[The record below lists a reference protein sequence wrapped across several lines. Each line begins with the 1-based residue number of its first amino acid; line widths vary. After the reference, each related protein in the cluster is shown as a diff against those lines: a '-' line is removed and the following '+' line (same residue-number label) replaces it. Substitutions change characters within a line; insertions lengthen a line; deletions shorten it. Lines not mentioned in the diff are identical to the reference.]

1 MKLKDA
7 FDYML
12 DKNNALSDFNAYMI
26 GVAYEDNDSFL
37 FVNLTID
44 DEEIENNT
52 LYYHAHV
59 TSGKIRSSEGEEDF
73 YSAESIEDLLDQLP
87 LIASDLRYHVYKLD
101 EDVLGLN
108 SEYALKALF
117 PRLPN
122 PDFHDLDDFKVEAIK
137 LVSALN
143 H

>member
-7 FDYML
+7 VDYML

-26 GVAYEDNDSFL
+26 GVAYEDNDDFL

-44 DEEIENNT
+44 DEIENNT

-59 TSGKIRSSEGEEDF
+59 TSGKIGSSEGEEDF
-73 YSAESIEDLLDQLP
+73 YSADTIEDLFDQLP
-87 LIASDLRYHVYKLD
+87 LIASDLSYHVYKLD
-101 EDVLGLN
+101 EDVLGLS

-122 PDFHDLDDFKVEAIK
+122 PDVCDLQEFKEEAIK
-137 LVSALN
+137 LITMLN
-143 H
+143 K

>member
-7 FDYML
+7 VDYML
-12 DKNNALSDFNAYMI
+12 DTNNTLSDFDAYMI
-26 GVAYEDNDSFL
+26 GVAYEGNDSFL

-44 DEEIENNT
+44 DEIENNA

-59 TSGKIRSSEGEEDF
+59 TSGKVGSSEGEEDF
-73 YSAESIEDLLDQLP
+73 YSADTIEDLLDQLP
-87 LIASDLRYHVYKLD
+87 LIASDLSYHVYKLD
-101 EDVLGLN
+101 EDVLGLS

-122 PDFHDLDDFKVEAIK
+122 PDVCDLKEFQQEAIK
-137 LVSALN
+137 LITMLN
-143 H
+143 K

>member
-7 FDYML
+7 FDYIL

-73 YSAESIEDLLDQLP
+73 YSSESIEDLLDQLP

-101 EDVLGLN
+101 EDVLGLS
-108 SEYALKALF
+108 SEYAL
-117 PRLPN
+117 N
-122 PDFHDLDDFKVEAIK
+122 E
-137 LVSALN
+137 
-143 H
+143 

>member
-7 FDYML
+7 IDYIL
-12 DKNNALSDFNAYMI
+12 DKNNILSDLNAYMI
-26 GVAYEDNDSFL
+26 GVAYDGDDSFL

-44 DEEIENNT
+44 DEVIEKNT

-59 TSGKIRSSEGEEDF
+59 TSGKIGSSEGEEDF
-73 YSAESIEDLLDQLP
+73 YSAESIEDLLAQLS
-87 LIASDLRYHVYKLD
+87 LNASDLSYHVYKLD
-101 EDVLGLN
+101 EDVLGLS

-117 PRLPN
+117 PRLPD

-137 LVSALN
+137 LVSTLN
-143 H
+143 Y

>member
-7 FDYML
+7 FDYIL
-12 DKNNALSDFNAYMI
+12 DKNNALSDFTAYMI

-44 DEEIENNT
+44 DEEIDNNT

-87 LIASDLRYHVYKLD
+87 LIASDLSYHVYKLD
-101 EDVLGLN
+101 EDVLGLS

-117 PRLPN
+117 PRLHN
-122 PDFHDLDDFKVEAIK
+122 PDVCDLQEFKKEAIK
-137 LVSALN
+137 LITMLN
-143 H
+143 K

>member
-7 FDYML
+7 FDYIL

-26 GVAYEDNDSFL
+26 GVAYDGDDSFL

-44 DEEIENNT
+44 DEVIEKNT

-59 TSGKIRSSEGEEDF
+59 TSGKIGSSEGEEDF
-73 YSAESIEDLLDQLP
+73 YSAESIEDLLAQLP
-87 LIASDLRYHVYKLD
+87 LIASDLSYHVYKLD
-101 EDVLGLN
+101 EDVLELS

-137 LVSALN
+137 LVSTLN

>member
-7 FDYML
+7 VDYML
-12 DKNNALSDFNAYMI
+12 DTNNTLSDFDAYMI
-26 GVAYEDNDSFL
+26 GVAYEGNDSFL

-44 DEEIENNT
+44 DEIENNA

-59 TSGKIRSSEGEEDF
+59 TSGKVGSSEGEEDF
-73 YSAESIEDLLDQLP
+73 YSAESIDDLLDQLP
-87 LIASDLRYHVYKLD
+87 LIASDLSYRVYKLD
-101 EDVLGLN
+101 EDVLGLS

-122 PDFHDLDDFKVEAIK
+122 PDVCDLQEFKKEAIK
-137 LVSALN
+137 LITMLN
-143 H
+143 K

>member
-7 FDYML
+7 FDYIV
-12 DKNNALSDFNAYMI
+12 DTNNTLSDFSSYML
-26 GVAYEDNDSFL
+26 GVVYEDNDSFS
-37 FVNLTID
+37 FVNLSID
-44 DEEIENNT
+44 DKEIENNMP
-52 LYYHAHV
+52 YYHAHV
-59 TSGKIRSSEGEEDF
+59 TSGKIGSSEGEEDF
-73 YSAESIEDLLDQLP
+73 YSAESIEDLLEQLP
-87 LIASDLRYHVYKLD
+87 LIASDLSYHVYKLE
-101 EDVLGLN
+101 EDVLELS

-137 LVSALN
+137 LVSTLN

>member
-7 FDYML
+7 FDYIL
-12 DKNNALSDFNAYMI
+12 DKNNALSDFSAYMI

-73 YSAESIEDLLDQLP
+73 YCAESIEELIAQLP
-87 LIASDLRYHVYKLD
+87 LIASDLSYHVYKLQ
-101 EDVLGLN
+101 EDVLELS

>member
-7 FDYML
+7 FDYIL
-12 DKNNALSDFNAYMI
+12 DKNNALRDFNAYMI
-26 GVAYEDNDSFL
+26 GVAYDGDDSFL

-44 DEEIENNT
+44 DEVIEKNT
-52 LYYHAHV
+52 LYYHTHV

-73 YSAESIEDLLDQLP
+73 YCAESIEELIAQLP
-87 LIASDLRYHVYKLD
+87 LIASDLSYHVYKLK
-101 EDVLGLN
+101 EDVLELS

>member
-7 FDYML
+7 VDYML
-12 DKNNALSDFNAYMI
+12 DTNNTLSDFDAYMI
-26 GVAYEDNDSFL
+26 GVAYEGNDSFL

-44 DEEIENNT
+44 DEIENNA

-59 TSGKIRSSEGEEDF
+59 TSGKVGSSEGEEDF
-73 YSAESIEDLLDQLP
+73 YSADTIEDLLDQLP
-87 LIASDLRYHVYKLD
+87 LIASDLSYHVYKLN
-101 EDVLGLN
+101 EDVLGLT

-122 PDFHDLDDFKVEAIK
+122 PDVCDLKEFKEEAIK
-137 LVSALN
+137 LITMLN
-143 H
+143 K

>member
-7 FDYML
+7 FDYIL
-12 DKNNALSDFNAYMI
+12 DKNNALSDFSAYMI

-44 DEEIENNT
+44 DEEIDNNT

-87 LIASDLRYHVYKLD
+87 LIASDLSYHVYKLD
-101 EDVLGLN
+101 EDVLGLS

-117 PRLPN
+117 PRLHN
-122 PDFHDLDDFKVEAIK
+122 PDVCDLQEFKKEAIK
-137 LVSALN
+137 LITMLN
-143 H
+143 K

>member
-7 FDYML
+7 FDYIL

-52 LYYHAHV
+52 LFYHAHV

-73 YSAESIEDLLDQLP
+73 YSAENIEDLLDQLP
-87 LIASDLRYHVYKLD
+87 LIATDLSYHVYKLD
-101 EDVLGLN
+101 EDVLELS

-122 PDFHDLDDFKVEAIK
+122 PDVCDLKDFKQEAIK
-137 LVSALN
+137 LITMLN
-143 H
+143 K

>member
-1 MKLKDA
+1 
-7 FDYML
+7 
-12 DKNNALSDFNAYMI
+12 MI
-26 GVAYEDNDSFL
+26 GVAYDDSDSFF

-44 DEEIENNT
+44 DEDIENNA

-59 TSGKIRSSEGEEDF
+59 ISGKIRSPEGEEDF

-87 LIASDLRYHVYKLD
+87 LIASDLSYHVYKLD
-101 EDVLGLN
+101 EDVLGLS
-108 SEYALKALF
+108 SEYTLKSLF

-122 PDFHDLDDFKVEAIK
+122 PDIHDLDEFKVEAIK
-137 LVSALN
+137 LVSMLN

>member
-7 FDYML
+7 FDYIL
-12 DKNNALSDFNAYMI
+12 DTNNTLGDFNAYML

-37 FVNLTID
+37 LVNLTID
-44 DEEIENNT
+44 DEELENNI

-59 TSGKIRSSEGEEDF
+59 TSGKIGSSEGEEDF
-73 YSAESIEDLLDQLP
+73 YSAESIEDLVEQLSFIVSE
-87 LIASDLRYHVYKLD
+87 LSYHVYKLD
-101 EDVLGLN
+101 EDVLGLS

-122 PDFHDLDDFKVEAIK
+122 PDVCDLKEFKEEAIK
-137 LVSALN
+137 LIIMLN
-143 H
+143 K

>member
-12 DKNNALSDFNAYMI
+12 DKNNALSDFNTYMI
-26 GVAYEDNDSFL
+26 GVAYEDNDTFL
-37 FVNLTID
+37 FVNLTMD

-52 LYYHAHV
+52 LYFQAHV

-101 EDVLGLN
+101 EDVLGLS
-108 SEYALKALF
+108 SEYTLKSLF

-122 PDFHDLDDFKVEAIK
+122 PDIHDLDEFKVEAIK
-137 LVSALN
+137 LVSMLN

>member
-7 FDYML
+7 VDYML
-12 DKNNALSDFNAYMI
+12 DTNNTLSDFDAYMI
-26 GVAYEDNDSFL
+26 GVAYEGNDSFL

-44 DEEIENNT
+44 EIENNA
-52 LYYHAHV
+52 LYYHVHV
-59 TSGKIRSSEGEEDF
+59 TSGKVGSSEGEEDF

-87 LIASDLRYHVYKLD
+87 LIASDLSYRVYKLD
-101 EDVLGLN
+101 EDVLGLS

-122 PDFHDLDDFKVEAIK
+122 PDVCDLKEFKQEAIK
-137 LVSALN
+137 LITMLN
-143 H
+143 K

>member
-7 FDYML
+7 FDYIL
-12 DKNNALSDFNAYMI
+12 DKNNTLSDFNAYMI
-26 GVAYEDNDSFL
+26 GVAYEDNDSFF

-87 LIASDLRYHVYKLD
+87 LIASELSYHIYKLD
-101 EDVLGLN
+101 EDVLGLS
-108 SEYALKALF
+108 SEYTLKALF

-122 PDFHDLDDFKVEAIK
+122 PDIHDLDGFKVEAIK
-137 LVSALN
+137 LISMLN

>member
-7 FDYML
+7 IDYIL
-12 DKNNALSDFNAYMI
+12 DKNNILSDLNAYMI

-37 FVNLTID
+37 FANLTID
-44 DEEIENNT
+44 DEEIENNM

-59 TSGKIRSSEGEEDF
+59 TSGKIGSSEGEEDF

-101 EDVLGLN
+101 EDVLGLS
-108 SEYALKALF
+108 SEYTLKSLF

-122 PDFHDLDDFKVEAIK
+122 PDIHDLDEFKVEAIE
-137 LVSALN
+137 LVSMLN

>member
-7 FDYML
+7 FDYIL
-12 DKNNALSDFNAYMI
+12 DKNNTLSNFNAYMI
-26 GVAYEDNDSFL
+26 GVVYEDKDSFL
-37 FVNLTID
+37 FVNLSID
-44 DEEIENNT
+44 DEEIENNM

-59 TSGKIRSSEGEEDF
+59 TSGKIGSSEGEEDF
-73 YSAESIEDLLDQLP
+73 YSAESIEDLLAQLP
-87 LIASDLRYHVYKLD
+87 LIASYLSYHVYKLD
-101 EDVLGLN
+101 EDVLGLS

-122 PDFHDLDDFKVEAIK
+122 PEFHYLDDFKVEAIK
-137 LVSALN
+137 LVSTLN